1 MNANVQFIRRTPDI
15 RYARVHGWIVD
26 APANRLTRGDIEVR
40 LTPKAMA
47 VLRELLARP
56 ATVVRRDDLLGIVWR
71 DGFPTDDVLT
81 HAITELRRALDD
93 DPRAPRIIETIPKVG
108 YRLLAAVEILED
120 PPTPPSVPVV
130 TTIAAPPIAPEP
142 AARAPWPLLAT
153 LAGLALLAVALPLLQ
168 RGAGSRSPVANAA
181 ASVAPPVALTA
192 APPVLAQPVALS
204 SDPTREQ
211 FPALSPDGS
220 TAVYVAVEE
229 GGRSSR
235 LMLRSLDAAADPVAL
250 TSPPDAVSDTYPTWS
265 PDGKQIAFLRM
276 SRDDC
281 TIQVMPALGGQAR
294 TVGDCFERTIDY
306 IDWTSDGSG
315 LLLCRRATQADK
327 LGPTA
332 AGSVH
337 RLDLATGA
345 ITPIAYGP
353 AAVGDDDLQ
362 PRSSPDGKWIAF
374 RRGAYPYSDLWVM
387 PAAGGTARKITNLRA
402 PIRGYAWYPDSA
414 QMVISSAHEGMH
426 ALYRIDVATGT
437 PVALGPSAATFPS
450 VARHAAVMVWQ
461 NETELAQLMQFAP
474 TRGAEGERIAGTL
487 VEPSTRSEYLPAIS
501 PDGKRLA
508 FVSTRSGEPQ
518 VWLREFDSGRAFP
531 LTRLSKREPAFPQWA
546 PDGSALLFVARSA
559 GSSEL
564 MRVDIASA
572 RMEKISRDDERTRW
586 ASYSRDGRAIYFSSD
601 RSGAWQVWRM
611 DADGANA
618 EQLTTAGGF
627 DPRDWLGDGA
637 IYYTKETDR
646 GLFKLDLATR
656 KEQRVSWL
664 AGYWN
669 MDAFVLRDDGIWYLE
684 MEGEDNAS
692 WLMHAPLM
700 QGPEGDDGP
709 TRARRVNRLDGGNV
723 VAQMS
728 MSSDLSRIVTVA
740 ITRDETDVMTMPLP
754 GG

>member
-1 MNANVQFIRRTPDI
+1 MNANVQFIRRTPEV

-40 LTPKAMA
+40 LTPKAMS

-81 HAITELRRALDD
+81 HAITELRRALED

-108 YRLLAAVEILED
+108 YRLLAAVDLLDE

-130 TTIAAPPIAPEP
+130 TTLAVPTPAPETAP
-142 AARAPWPLLAT
+142 RAPWPLWAT
-153 LAGLALLAVALPLLQ
+153 LGALALLAVLLPLGQ
-168 RGAGSRSPVANAA
+168 RASLPASPVAPAA
-181 ASVAPPVALTA
+181 ASVAAPVAVA
-192 APPVLAQPVALS
+192 ALPQPQATALS

-211 FPALSPDGS
+211 FPSLSPDGS
-220 TAVYVAVEE
+220 TAVYVAVDE
-229 GGRSSR
+229 GGRRSR

-250 TSPPDAVSDTYPTWS
+250 TDPPANISDTYPTWS

-276 SRDDC
+276 SRSDC
-281 TIQVMPALGGQAR
+281 GIHVMPALGGQAR
-294 TVGDCFERTIDY
+294 HVADCFERTIDY

-315 LLLCRRATQADK
+315 LLLARRAAPGDQ

-332 AGSVH
+332 AGTVH
-337 RLDLATGA
+337 RLDLASGA

-362 PRSSPDGKWIAF
+362 PRSSPDGRWIAF

-387 PAAGGTARKITNLRA
+387 PVAGGTARKVTNLRA

-414 QMVISSAHEGMH
+414 HLVISSAHEGMH
-426 ALYRIDVATGT
+426 ALYRVDVASGT
-437 PVALGPSAATFPS
+437 PVALGQTAATFPS
-450 VARHAAVMVWQ
+450 VARQAPVLVWQ
-461 NETELAQLMQFAP
+461 NETELAQLMQFTPGAS
-474 TRGAEGERIAGTL
+474 AEGEGIGGAL
-487 VEPSTRSEYLPAIS
+487 VEPATRSEYMPAIS
-501 PDGKRLA
+501 PDGIRMA

-518 VWLREFDSGRAFP
+518 VWLRDFAAGRAFP
-531 LTRLSKREPAFPQWA
+531 LTRLVKREPAYPQWS
-546 PDGSALLFVARSA
+546 PDGASLLFVARSA

-564 MRVDIASA
+564 MRVDIASG
-572 RMEKISRDDERTRW
+572 RLEKLSRDDERTRYG
-586 ASYSRDGRAIYFSSD
+586 AYARDGRSIYFSSD

-618 EQLTTAGGF
+618 EQLSTDGGY

-637 IYYTKETDR
+637 IYYSKETDR

-656 KEQRVSWL
+656 KEQRVSWMV
-664 AGYWN
+664 GYWN
-669 MDAFVLRDDGIWYLE
+669 MDAFALREDGLWYLE
-684 MEGEDNAS
+684 MDGEQDAT
-692 WLMHAPLM
+692 WLMNAPLLATPDAEEDM
-700 QGPEGDDGP
+700 SKV
-709 TRARRVNRLDGGNV
+709 RRVHRLEGGNV

-728 MSSDLSRIVTVA
+728 MAPDLSRMVTVA